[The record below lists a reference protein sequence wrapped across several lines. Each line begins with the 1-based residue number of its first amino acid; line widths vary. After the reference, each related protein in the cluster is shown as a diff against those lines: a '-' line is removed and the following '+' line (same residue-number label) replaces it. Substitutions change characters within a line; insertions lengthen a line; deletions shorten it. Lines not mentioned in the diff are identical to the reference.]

1 MYPKSS
7 RPGLFYGT
15 SKLYKLKENDSV
27 ENLTLIP
34 MKSNE
39 GAATY
44 KTAKYLAILLLS
56 LTSSECNIKNSYE
69 CAKSIKKTKIPP
81 G

>member
-1 MYPKSS
+1 M
-7 RPGLFYGT
+7 
-15 SKLYKLKENDSV
+15 V

-34 MKSNE
+34 IKSNE

-44 KTAKYLAILLLS
+44 KITKYLTILLSS
-56 LTSSECNIKNSYE
+56 LTSSEYNIKNSYE